1 MNAHS
6 NSFDGMAVPV
16 QQPIARRSGLPLP
29 STKTT
34 PRRRA
39 KGTSLEYWLVFSVC
53 FTVFISAL
61 TLERLLPRSWRTLSE
76 TIGAMPLLTEAW
88 ATAHRYSSIAFQG

>member
-6 NSFDGMAVPV
+6 NSFDGMAVPM
-16 QQPIARRSGLPLP
+16 QQPIVRHSCRSLPG
-29 STKTT
+29 TKTT

-53 FTVFISAL
+53 FTVFIGAF
-61 TLERLLPRSWRTLSE
+61 TLERLMPRSWRTLSD
-76 TIGAMPLLTEAW
+76 TIGAVPLLTEAW